1 MFGLLTSVKTQ
12 IGLFALA
19 LVFFL
24 AGSLI
29 IPGRM
34 EEFSGINDA
43 LLLGWL
49 SEARPSA
56 SWWIYGLITI
66 LGVIALST
74 VACILDVL
82 RGKVFYKALPALIIH
97 MGALFVLLGHL
108 ITASMSGRLE
118 YTLGPGDSVYLSDA
132 DFGVD
137 EIIVRPDAAIETY
150 REVRGQWLKD
160 GAAVKPLVIK
170 PGTPASYRGT
180 WLFIKSADAS
190 PSPRVVLRVQSDP
203 GAPFALIG
211 AGIFALG
218 CILLLFQG
226 RVQGVWYHN

>member
-1 MFGLLTSVKTQ
+1 MFRLLTSVKTQ
-12 IGLFALA
+12 IGLFAMA

-74 VACILDVL
+74 VACILDAL
-82 RGKVFYKALPALIIH
+82 RGTVSFKALPAPIIH
-97 MGALFVLLGHL
+97 TGMLFVLLGHL
-108 ITASMSGRLE
+108 LTASVSLRLE
-118 YTLGPGDSVYLSDA
+118 YTLGPGDSAYSSGA
-132 DFGVD
+132 AEDFRVD
-137 EIIVRPDAAIETY
+137 EIIVRPDAVIETY
-150 REVRGQWLKD
+150 REVRGQWLKG
-160 GAAVKPLVIK
+160 GAAVKPMLIK
-170 PGTPASYRGT
+170 PGAPASYHGT
-180 WLFIKSADAS
+180 WLFIKSADLL
-190 PSPRVVLRVQSDP
+190 PSPKATLRAQRDP
-203 GAPFALIG
+203 GAPFALAG
-211 AGIFALG
+211 GGIFALG

-226 RVQGVWYHN
+226 RAGRMVS